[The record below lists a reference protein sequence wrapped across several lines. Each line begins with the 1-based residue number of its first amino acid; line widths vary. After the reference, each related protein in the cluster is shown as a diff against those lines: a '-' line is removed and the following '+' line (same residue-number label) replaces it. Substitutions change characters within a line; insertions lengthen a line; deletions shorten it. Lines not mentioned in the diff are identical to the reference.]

1 MEQATFDFDVIQ
13 AELTASVVKTNK
25 YIGLGAGS
33 IKTYISKLKYLDK
46 NKVLNEQLND
56 FLNTTYSVLN
66 TRSAYQVAV
75 MGVAKH
81 SPTFAELIGKEIISV
96 ITKANETLIPELRH
110 ENTSQSKSE
119 KEEANWIN
127 LKDLKALHKSR
138 FAEFS
143 VQDNLL
149 ISFYTLIPPVRLD
162 LGQVLI
168 VRSSFIDETTGLPDG
183 VRENENY
190 IVINK
195 KSGRYSTVL
204 NLKEYKTERTYGA
217 FKEKLPKIITD
228 LVIKLPIEQTHLFS
242 KRGGGAFASADTFGV
257 YLKSVFHRLTGKN
270 MSVDLLR
277 SIYLTDFRKGEKSTE
292 RKQAVARKMMNSV
305 EVQTEYLKLK

>member
-1 MEQATFDFDVIQ
+1 METPTFDFDVIQ
-13 AELTASVVKTNK
+13 AELTASVIKTNK
-25 YIGLGAGS
+25 YTGLGAGS
-33 IKTYISKLKYLDK
+33 VKTYISKMKYLDK

-56 FLNTTYSVLN
+56 FLNNTYPVLN

-81 SPTFAELIGKEIISV
+81 SPTFAEKLGKEIIDI
-96 ITKANETLIPELRH
+96 ITKANETLIPELKH
-110 ENTSQSKSE
+110 DASSQSKSE
-119 KEEANWIN
+119 KEEINWIN
-127 LKDLKALHKSR
+127 LKDLKALHKSKV
-138 FAEFS
+138 ADFS

-162 LGQVLI
+162 LGQVFI
-168 VRSSFIDETTGLPDG
+168 VRNNFIDETTGKPTG
-183 VRENENY
+183 IAEKENY
-190 IVINK
+190 LVINK
-195 KSGRYSTVL
+195 RSGRYATTL
-204 NLKEYKTERTYGA
+204 NLQEYKTERTYGA
-217 FKEKLPKIITD
+217 FTSKLPKVITD
-228 LVIKLPIEQTHLFS
+228 LIIKLPIEQTHLFS

-292 RKQAVARKMMNSV
+292 RKQKIAKSMMNSV
-305 EVQTEYLKLK
+305 EVQTEYLKLN

>member
-1 MEQATFDFDVIQ
+1 MEQPTFDFDVIQ
-13 AELTASVVKTNK
+13 AELTASQVKTNK
-25 YIGLGAGS
+25 YIGLSAGS
-33 IKTYISKLKYLDK
+33 IKTYMSKIKYLEK

-66 TRSAYQVAV
+66 TRSAYQVAIL
-75 MGVAKH
+75 GVAKH
-81 SPTFAELIGKEIISV
+81 SPTFAELIGKEIIEI
-96 ITKANETLIPELRH
+96 ITKANETLIPELKH
-110 ENTSQSKSE
+110 DASSQSKSE
-119 KEEANWIN
+119 KEEINWIN
-127 LKDLKALHKSR
+127 LKELKSLHKSR

-168 VRSSFIDETTGLPDG
+168 VRSGFIDETTGLPDG

-195 KSGRYSTVL
+195 KSGRYSAVL
-204 NLKEYKTERTYGA
+204 NLHSYKTERTYGA

-228 LVIKLPIEQTHLFS
+228 LIIKLPIEQTHLFS

-257 YLKSVFHRLTGKN
+257 YLKSVFFKLTGKN
-270 MSVDLLR
+270 MSCDLLR
-277 SIYLTDFRKGEKSTE
+277 HIYLTDFRKGEKSTE

-305 EVQTEYLKLK
+305 DTQTEYLRIN